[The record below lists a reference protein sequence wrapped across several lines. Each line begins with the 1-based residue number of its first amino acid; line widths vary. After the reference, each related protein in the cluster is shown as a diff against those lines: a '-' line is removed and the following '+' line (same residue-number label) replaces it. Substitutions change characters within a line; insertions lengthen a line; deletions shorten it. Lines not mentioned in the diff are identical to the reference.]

1 MDSKASTGWDM
12 SLTPDPLAVRIGEM
26 VIFGMRE
33 KRPAYNIINNNC
45 QNFALLMLDA
55 VQVGAAAHREFA
67 STFAIYQRAT
77 GAGKISDL
85 FVQPDET
92 QATPESEGKPGAVQV
107 AQQVMEDNTTK
118 LDHHHSLF

>member
-1 MDSKASTGWDM
+1 
-12 SLTPDPLAVRIGEM
+12 M
-26 VIFGMRE
+26 VIYGMRE
-33 KRPAYNIINNNC
+33 KRPAYNLINNNC

-55 VQVGAAAHREFA
+55 IQVGATAHREFA

-85 FVQPDET
+85 FVQEPGEAA
-92 QATPESEGKPGAVQV
+92 QIAEPEGAPSEESAVQL

>member
-1 MDSKASTGWDM
+1 
-12 SLTPDPLAVRIGEM
+12 M

-33 KRPAYNIINNNC
+33 KRPAYNLINNNC

-55 VQVGAAAHREFA
+55 IQVGVRAHQEFA

-77 GAGKISDL
+77 GEGKISDL
-85 FVQPDET
+85 FVQTTAEVS
-92 QATPESEGKPGAVQV
+92 AAEEGKPETAVQV

-118 LDHHHSLF
+118 LDKHHSVF

>member
-1 MDSKASTGWDM
+1 
-12 SLTPDPLAVRIGEM
+12 M
-26 VIFGMRE
+26 VIYGMRE
-33 KRPAYNIINNNC
+33 KRPAYNLINNNC

-77 GAGKISDL
+77 GEGKISDL
-85 FVQPDET
+85 FVQAPEEVTHDEVE
-92 QATPESEGKPGAVQV
+92 QFEGKPGAVQV

-118 LDHHHSLF
+118 LDHHHSMF

>member
-1 MDSKASTGWDM
+1 
-12 SLTPDPLAVRIGEM
+12 M
-26 VIFGMRE
+26 VIYGMRE
-33 KRPAYNIINNNC
+33 KRPAYNLINNNC

-55 VQVGAAAHREFA
+55 VQVGVAAHREFA

-85 FVQPDET
+85 FVQESDVVVEI
-92 QATPESEGKPGAVQV
+92 AHPEGRPGEQSPVQV

-118 LDHHHSLF
+118 LDHHDTLF